1 MARLALGYL
10 VISLPIGVALASG
23 LSKQENSS
31 QNIVPAAKIANALED
46 LTRGAN
52 APGGSALY
60 TRSQSAFHKLSQLPQ
75 KQVVPAVVEGL
86 QADERFRGRAVR
98 RARYGLLAVHH
109 AETTPIGREQLFAGL
124 KEPDAVIQVRCAE
137 ALANASH
144 EIRTE
149 AVALLGAQLDDSALP
164 SRIPSK
170 SLVEALQRMDPLIE
184 ALGKLGEAAKPFVED
199 IERIF
204 VDTELD
210 FANVQIEKDPPWT
223 SAEVEYSTQ
232 ARRCAEAGKALRLE
246 AAHAMVRIGGIE
258 YVLEYLGNHDLD
270 PADEWLLVAA
280 VASGVH
286 EANETDEMPPVMR
299 QKILHL
305 VLKHMRNVHKDI
317 REQALQVLFFLLW
330 DKVDVFIIRAPNA
343 YELNPIVKEA
353 VDNMAANDPDEVLR
367 RTAAGTLEQLDLN
380 KVERILRSRQQ
391 EQEKKPQG
399 NE

>member
-1 MARLALGYL
+1 MHVSIRKFLMLTLGYFAGSVWSFAYANNQQANDTSTRVSSALNELTIKDANTRARARDQLLVLPPEL
-10 VISLPIGVALASG
+10 VIPSIIDVLRSD
-23 LSKQENSS
+23 SRF
-31 QNIVPAAKIANALED
+31 ED
-46 LTRGAN
+46 RSTRREAYGI
-52 APGGSALY
+52 LV
-60 TRSQSAFHKLSQLPQ
+60 KL
-75 KQVVPAVVEGL
+75 
-86 QADERFRGRAVR
+86 
-98 RARYGLLAVHH
+98 H
-109 AETTPIGREQLFAGL
+109 AETTRSGRQVLFAGL
-124 KEPDAVIQVRCAE
+124 VESDAYTPVLCAD
-137 ALANASH
+137 ALTKANE
-144 EIRTE
+144 EIRTQ
-149 AVALLGAQLDDSALP
+149 AVDLLSERWDDSIARFGYPSRPIVQAIGLLGGSAQRFLERLQPVFANAELDKDL
-164 SRIPSK
+164 
-170 SLVEALQRMDPLIE
+170 RMD
-184 ALGKLGEAAKPFVED
+184 
-199 IERIF
+199 
-204 VDTELD
+204 
-210 FANVQIEKDPPWT
+210 
-223 SAEVEYSTQ
+223 
-232 ARRCAEAGKALRLE
+232 

-286 EANETDEMPPVMR
+286 EANETDEMPPAMR

-305 VLKHMRNVHKDI
+305 VLKHMRNEHKDI

-391 EQEKKPQG
+391 EQQTKPQG